1 MRPSGTIV
9 RRAMTIKLALIG
21 RSGSTELAEVLA
33 LPLNSFLEPE
43 PTRDK
48 KGEGPGLDGRL

>member
-33 LPLNSFLEPE
+33 LLQNSFLEPE
-43 PTRDK
+43 QTRGK